1 MERTVSSCETNSFPY
16 CACKR
21 AGRDE
26 TETRHFT
33 CHKTARGTES
43 ANRAIHPEND
53 PHGLAPVS
61 RVMCPTGQP
70 ARAAPAP
77 ATPPRAASSA
87 VTWPAALLSL
97 RALRERERGESSER
111 ERGERERRER
121 EERERREVQ
130 PCTIGMVLAA
140 HRCVWTDTGVCG
152 RTQVCVDAHR
162 CVWTNTGVCGL
173 TSMKQESPIARQ
185 PPTQLSMA
193 TWSAGFGFTD
203 ISSISK
209 SSVACGGMPLHDDAP
224 TERSIGRRRLQ

>member
-97 RALRERERGESSER
+97 RALREREERALREREER

-121 EERERREVQ
+121 GERCSRARSAWCWL
-130 PCTIGMVLAA
+130 P
-140 HRCVWTDTGVCG
+140 TGVCG
-152 RTQVCVDAHR
+152 RTQVCVDEHR
-162 CVWTNTGVCGL
+162 CVWTDQHEAGEPN
-173 TSMKQESPIARQ
+173 R
-185 PPTQLSMA
+185 PPAPDPAQHGHVERWLWLYRHQFDLKEQRRMR
-193 TWSAGFGFTD
+193 W
-203 ISSISK
+203 
-209 SSVACGGMPLHDDAP
+209 DAP
-224 TERSIGRRRLQ
+224 AR

>member
-97 RALRERERGESSER
+97 RALREREERALREREER

-121 EERERREVQ
+121 GERCSRARSAWCWL
-130 PCTIGMVLAA
+130 P
-140 HRCVWTDTGVCG
+140 TGVCG